1 MNVATVTQAVT
12 PKTQIGR
19 ILVVMADN
27 KWRTEQ
33 VIRESLAAQ
42 FPSFAITGSIPAQL
56 RDIRKKPGY
65 TVASEKI
72 KEGARGLWQY
82 RVAKSEQLDS
92 SLPESGVIDVEPLV
106 FDTGFTEEGCGE

>member
-1 MNVATVTQAVT
+1 MSEVSAVQVVT

-33 VIRESLAAQ
+33 VIRESLAARY
-42 FPSFAITGSIPAQL
+42 PSFAITGSIPAQL
-56 RDIRKKPGY
+56 RDIRKKAGY

-72 KEGARGLWQY
+72 KEGVRGIWQY
-82 RVAKSEQLDS
+82 RVGKSEQLDS
-92 SLPESGVIDVEPLV
+92 QTTENRPSIGSYDNL
-106 FDTGFTEEGCGE
+106 DTGCGDAIFN

>member
-1 MNVATVTQAVT
+1 MSEVSAVQAVT

-33 VIRESLAAQ
+33 VIRETLEKNY
-42 FPSFAITGSIPAQL
+42 PGIPITGSLPAQL
-56 RDIRKKPGY
+56 RDIRKKAGY

-72 KEGARGLWQY
+72 KEGVRGFWQY
-82 RVAKSEQLDS
+82 RVGKSEQLDAPFVPTTFGAALS
-92 SLPESGVIDVEPLV
+92 
-106 FDTGFTEEGCGE
+106 DTGCGDII